1 MKNKSGT
8 FTTPGLRGIIAAAS
22 SDQKPDPT
30 TNQLSI
36 VNPPKKFDL
45 AYPIST
51 YTYVIV
57 PLQSSKAPDLK
68 KFLFWAVT
76 KGQAFGPKLLFQP
89 IPKSVLV
96 VAEKTI
102 AKIHS

>member
-1 MKNKSGT
+1 VQNRSGK
-8 FTTPGLRGIIAAAS
+8 FTTPGLRGITAAAT
-22 SDQKPDPT
+22 SDQKPSPT
-30 TNQLSI
+30 NELSI

-57 PLQSSKAPDLK
+57 PMQSAKAPELK

-76 KGQAFGPKLLFQP
+76 KGQSFGPKLLFQP
-89 IPKSVLV
+89 IPKPVLI

-102 AKIHS
+102 AKLHS